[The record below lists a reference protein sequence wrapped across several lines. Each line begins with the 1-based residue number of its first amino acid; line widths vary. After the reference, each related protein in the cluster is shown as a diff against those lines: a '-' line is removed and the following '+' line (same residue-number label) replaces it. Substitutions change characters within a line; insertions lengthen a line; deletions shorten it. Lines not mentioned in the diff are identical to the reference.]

1 LIQKNQLVSLNEEQ
15 ASSQFYQ
22 LVDTLEKEG
31 FEQYEISN
39 FAKNGN
45 YAIHNTNYW
54 KNKIYLGIGPSAHSF
69 NKHSRSWNIAHNIKY
84 IKGIESN
91 KIDIE
96 TEILT
101 IENRMNE
108 YIMTSLRTI
117 WGLNMDFFEQEFT
130 AKNAQLLEQKISQ
143 KIGIGLM
150 TKKNNY
156 YILNK
161 QARIMADGIAS
172 DLFM

>member
-1 LIQKNQLVSLNEEQ
+1 M
-15 ASSQFYQ
+15 
-22 LVDTLEKEG
+22 
-31 FEQYEISN
+31 
-39 FAKNGN
+39 
-45 YAIHNTNYW
+45 
-54 KNKIYLGIGPSAHSF
+54 
-69 NKHSRSWNIAHNIKY
+69 
-84 IKGIESN
+84 
-91 KIDIE
+91 E

-101 IENRMNE
+101 TENRMNE

-117 WGLNMDFFEQEFT
+117 WGLNMDFFQQEFT
-130 AKNAQLLEQKISQ
+130 PKNAQLLEQKISQ